1 MCAERAVFGNNK
13 PKWDGGC
20 NETEASDGSVAVCW
34 TNVWEFVHIHGTPRG
49 MSTQKQ
55 KPAPQRPGPAKR
67 TSGASR
73 RLLRRKPAVVVLT
86 SDVRGKKEWNA
97 EFQVSTLKVFLHTFV
112 AAQLSSHHTSHRC
125 SEANLSDN
133 AGQMT
138 SSTSSCHA
146 LKLLKAKAWQQRC

>member
-67 TSGASR
+67 TSGAFQAAASKKAR
-73 RLLRRKPAVVVLT
+73 GGCADLRCPRK
-86 SDVRGKKEWNA
+86 KKWNA